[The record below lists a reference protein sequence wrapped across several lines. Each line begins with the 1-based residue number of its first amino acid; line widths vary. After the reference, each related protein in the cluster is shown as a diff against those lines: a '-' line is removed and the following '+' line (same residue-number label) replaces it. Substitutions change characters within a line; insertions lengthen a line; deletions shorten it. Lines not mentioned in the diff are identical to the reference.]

1 VSDELLYSD
10 ALNLYIVTCLQLTV
24 TGLVFVNDISV
35 ATQAETF
42 AELELPDTVSTL
54 FETWHFQ
61 DCRMCLSTA

>member
-1 VSDELLYSD
+1 MSDELLYSD

-42 AELELPDTVSTL
+42 AELELPDTVSTIV
-54 FETWHFQ
+54 
-61 DCRMCLSTA
+61 